1 MCDNDAISASCGDD
15 FDLQEPLP
23 CSFDDDT
30 MCMKCIDLKYD
41 RFVSLQ
47 QKNFGNVHTS
57 STSTNDASSLVV
69 KNVENCEQLHSLSSV
84 DKHDDFSFFESIEH
98 DEEFI
103 SSSSQHSSF
112 NNKCA
117 CDESCAICMEVDSWL
132 STPYDATS
140 SSNSID
146 NIHVTLENGHENCLS
161 FDLNSFLSIGRPNMG
176 DSHVLNDK
184 IVKNDE
190 FFHLIL
196 SCDLPPDLG
205 MHSSSILHKSS
216 SSSTLIPPT
225 SCDCKFDVV
234 YPNTNLGSSPF
245 RLQVQEDFKSK
256 NVSFTPTNGSNV
268 DFLGCDSYL
277 ESFDL
282 KLLNT
287 CSNPLQVCSFGLGIS
302 LGLFSLHEHHCRSH
316 MKYPCQP
323 PRKINKGEVGALKS
337 NMIIIK
343 DENFSFKHLKIP

>member
-1 MCDNDAISASCGDD
+1 MSRLYNYEH
-15 FDLQEPLP
+15 FP
-23 CSFDDDT
+23 F
-30 MCMKCIDLKYD
+30 
-41 RFVSLQ
+41 F
-47 QKNFGNVHTS
+47 
-57 STSTNDASSLVV
+57 
-69 KNVENCEQLHSLSSV
+69 SSV
-84 DKHDDFSFFESIEH
+84 DEYDDLSFFEFIEH

-103 SSSSQHSSF
+103 SPSSPHSSF
-112 NNKCA
+112 INTCD

-132 STPYDATS
+132 FTPYDATS

-146 NIHVTLENGHENCLS
+146 NIHATLDNRHENCIS
-161 FDLNSFLSIGRPNMG
+161 FDLNSFVSLERSNME

-184 IVKNDE
+184 IVKKNE

-225 SCDCKFDVV
+225 SCDCKCNVV
-234 YPNTNLGSSPF
+234 FLNTKLGSSPF
-245 RLQVQEDFKSK
+245 RLQAQEDFKSI
-256 NVSFTPTNGSNV
+256 NVSFTPTKGSNV

-282 KLLNT
+282 KLLKVY
-287 CSNPLQVCSFGLGIS
+287 SNPLQVCSFGFGIS

-316 MKYPCQP
+316 MRYPLQPP
-323 PRKINKGEVGALKS
+323 PRKINKGEVGALKA
-337 NMIIIK
+337 NMILIK